1 MPLSK
6 NIKKLFRRRG
16 KPQSGL
22 QSNVESTIRRANR
35 PGPEGKGTSN
45 TTSQGTEVGTEVSAS
60 SLLHP
65 EEISVSRDSIPRDES
80 LVKEDAIIEEEAS
93 SLSEADPMA
102 SRRVD
107 RLATYAGARSESG
120 GATDDSLDEVS
131 PLPSDRRQS
140 VNSMTSVGSDI
151 NRDPPEIAASY
162 NAIPLLE
169 QTILPRG
176 GISMDTQAVGRVQVC
191 SCSHFFVHT
200 RSFSFSKS
208 NFLLDTSSP
217 ILVWYSAR
225 NH

>member
-6 NIKKLFRRRG
+6 NIKKLFRRRN
-16 KPQSGL
+16 KPQFGL

-35 PGPEGKGTSN
+35 PGPDRKGTSN

-80 LVKEDAIIEEEAS
+80 IGKEDAIIEEEAS
-93 SLSEADPMA
+93 SSPSESDAMA
-102 SRRVD
+102 SSRD
-107 RLATYAGARSESG
+107 KQATYAGARRESG
-120 GATDDSLDEVS
+120 GGKDDSLDEVS

-140 VNSMTSVGSDI
+140 LNSMTSTGSDF

-162 NAIPLLE
+162 NAIPVLE

-191 SCSHFFVHT
+191 SYSHSFVHT
-200 RSFSFSKS
+200 LSFPSS
-208 NFLLDTSSP
+208 NFLLDTSSLEP
-217 ILVWYSAR
+217 
-225 NH
+225 